1 MLVGTTCTQ
10 LHCWE
15 LPKVLKTDASACEVG
30 GGFVDGFGWKCTDE
44 GFSIPQE
51 MIPEMIR
58 WYKKGQFPV
67 ENLMR
72 FYPFEKVNSAME
84 AMKEHSKK
92 EDLEYDQ
99 MTLVEYIDS
108 FTGEPVKEHKSKPFG
123 EVVGK
128 QSKPV
133 SPS

>member
-1 MLVGTTCTQ
+1 MYGILLYLDTAGKNTT
-10 LHCWE
+10 
-15 LPKVLKTDASACEVG
+15 
-30 GGFVDGFGWKCTDE
+30 
-44 GFSIPQE
+44 
-51 MIPEMIR
+51 
-58 WYKKGQFPV
+58 
-67 ENLMR
+67 
-72 FYPFEKVNSAME
+72 